1 MLKICLSFAAM
12 TVFVASAFA
21 DDASD
26 EIGCLS
32 QSQIRIWRPAGG
44 SSKRGGLQGERLAAA
59 YVKRARAFQDRAAL
73 RRGDRRLRPGDR
85 ARP

>member
-26 EIGCLS
+26 CLTNPKPDLVACGRL
-32 QSQIRIWRPAGG
+32 IEG
-44 SSKRGGLQGERLAAA
+44 GGLQGERLAAA
-59 YVKRARAFQDRAAL
+59 YVKRARAFQDA
-73 RRGDRRLRPGDR
+73 RRSDEAIAD
-85 ARP
+85 